1 MNINANPGLDPRR
14 LVRLMNAAVGS
25 CRLSLADL
33 TVLTEAASGA
43 YMVTPVLAALA
54 GARVLALACSN
65 AYATAEEIRDRTME
79 LAELAGVSD
88 RIQLISDKSPDH
100 VGAADIV
107 TNSGQVRPIDAAT
120 IGHMKPSAV
129 IPLMYE
135 SWEFRASDVDLPACR
150 ARGIA
155 VAGTNER
162 HPDVGMFSYLGI
174 MAVKQLHDAG
184 IAVYGSRIVLLC
196 DNPFSPFIVSSLRN
210 GGAEVIEARTLTADV
225 LASPCDAVLLA
236 LRPWPDAAAGGPG
249 QSNAAAGGPG
259 QSNAAAGGPGQ
270 SSTAAGGPGQPG
282 TVLGAAEC
290 ELLAALAPG
299 TVLVQYWGD
308 VDREALSAAAVPVWP
323 PKPPSAGHMGVL
335 PSAVGPEPIVRL
347 QTGGLKV
354 GELLARG
361 LDKASP
367 EELDLVQPL

>member
-54 GARVLALACSN
+54 GARVLALACAN
-65 AYATAEEIRDRTME
+65 AYATAGEIRDCTME
-79 LAELAGVSD
+79 LAELAGVSG
-88 RIQLISDKSPDH
+88 RIQLIQDKSPDH

-120 IGHMKPSAV
+120 IGRMKPSAV

-155 VAGTNER
+155 VAGTNES

-225 LASPCDAVLLA
+225 LAAPCDAVLLA
-236 LRPWPDAAAGGPG
+236 LRPGPDV
-249 QSNAAAGGPG
+249 
-259 QSNAAAGGPGQ
+259 
-270 SSTAAGGPGQPG
+270 T
-282 TVLGAAEC
+282 LGAVEC

-367 EELDLVQPL
+367 EELDLVQPI

>member
-14 LVRLMNAAVGS
+14 LVRLMNAAAGS

-54 GARVLALACSN
+54 GARVLALACAN
-65 AYATAEEIRDRTME
+65 AYATADEIRDCTME
-79 LAELAGVSD
+79 LAELAGVSG
-88 RIQLISDKSPDH
+88 RIQLIHDKSPDH
-100 VGAADIV
+100 VGTADIV

-120 IGHMKPSAV
+120 IGRMKPSAV

-210 GGAEVIEARTLTADV
+210 GGAEVVEARRLTADV
-225 LASPCDAVLLA
+225 LAAPCDAVLLA
-236 LRPWPDAAAGGPG
+236 LRPGPDAAAGGPG
-249 QSNAAAGGPG
+249 RS
-259 QSNAAAGGPGQ
+259 SAAAGGPGQ
-270 SSTAAGGPGQPG
+270 SSAAAGGPGQSS

-347 QTGGLKV
+347 QAGGLKV